1 MIAADRDALVC
12 DLAETYGIL
21 DYKALPVGLLAA
33 LSSGLRENSRIRL
46 RLAGQAQDTGLLLL
60 AAAVDRLS
68 WLAWAQTEGARQGK
82 DRPPSLLAALLGTE
96 EGATTDGTAGPLA
109 FDTAAEYE
117 AARAKIVKGGYHGN

>member
-21 DYKALPVGLLAA
+21 DYKALPVSLLAA

-46 RLAGQAQDTGLLLL
+46 RLAGQTQDTGLLLL

-68 WLAWAQTEGARQGK
+68 WLAWAQTEGARQGEG
-82 DRPPSLLAALLGTE
+82 RPPSLLAALLGTE
-96 EGATTDGTAGPLA
+96 TDDTDGPLA

-117 AARAKIVKGGYHGN
+117 AARAEIVKGGYHGN

>member
-46 RLAGQAQDTGLLLL
+46 RLAGQTQDTGLLLL

-68 WLAWAQTEGARQGK
+68 WLAWAQTEEARQGEG
-82 DRPPSLLAALLGTE
+82 RPPSLLAALLGTE
-96 EGATTDGTAGPLA
+96 EGAAADGPLA
-109 FDTAAEYE
+109 FDTTAEYE
-117 AARAKIVKGGYHGN
+117 AARAEIVKGGYHGN

>member
-46 RLAGQAQDTGLLLL
+46 RLAGQTRDTGLLLL

-68 WLAWAQTEGARQGK
+68 FLAWAQTEDARHGEG
-82 DRPPSLLAALLGTE
+82 RPPSLLAALLGTE
-96 EGATTDGTAGPLA
+96 EGADGPLA

-117 AARAKIVKGGYHGN
+117 AARAEIVKGGYHGE

>member
-46 RLAGQAQDTGLLLL
+46 RLAGQTQDTGLLLL

-68 WLAWAQTEGARQGK
+68 WLAWAQTEEARQGEG
-82 DRPPSLLAALLGTE
+82 RPPSLLAALLGTAE
-96 EGATTDGTAGPLA
+96 TGDTDSPLA

-117 AARAKIVKGGYHGN
+117 AARAEIVKGGYHGN

>member
-1 MIAADRDALVC
+1 MIAADQDALVC

-21 DYKALPVGLLAA
+21 DYKALPVSLLAA

-46 RLAGQAQDTGLLLL
+46 RLAGQTQDTGLLLL

-68 WLAWAQTEGARQGK
+68 WLVWAQTEGARQGEG
-82 DRPPSLLAALLGTE
+82 RPPSLLAALLGTE
-96 EGATTDGTAGPLA
+96 TDDTDGPLA

-117 AARAKIVKGGYHGN
+117 AARAEIVKGGYHGE